1 MERNETKRVFQMAGT
16 VEKAAL
22 FSSLQG
28 VELMRPRGGIP
39 GTPQA
44 TKTSPDAQKEEK
56 IVFPYQPL

>member
-1 MERNETKRVFQMAGT
+1 MAGT